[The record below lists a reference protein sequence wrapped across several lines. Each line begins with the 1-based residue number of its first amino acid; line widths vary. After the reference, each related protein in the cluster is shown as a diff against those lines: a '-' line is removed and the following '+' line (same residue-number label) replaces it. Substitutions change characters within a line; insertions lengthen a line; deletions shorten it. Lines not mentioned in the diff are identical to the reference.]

1 LIDLHCHLIPGLDDG
16 PATMEETLALARAA
30 VAAGTRTIVATP
42 HIDHQWGVDPAQIE
56 PGVVEVRS
64 ALAEAGIELEVL
76 PGAEVALGRF
86 VELSQEERD
95 GLRLGDG
102 PYLLLESPHT
112 EAAGNFDS
120 YVRQLLD
127 RSEDVLLA
135 HPERCPTFL
144 RRPERLERLVNAG
157 VLCSI
162 TSASVSGRFGS
173 AVRALALDLLRRG
186 MVHNVASDSHDAE
199 KRGPGL
205 REGLESAERE
215 LPGIGAHASWL
226 TEEIPAAILA
236 GTDLPAR
243 PPLPRGR
250 LRDRLLG
257 RR

>member
-1 LIDLHCHLIPGLDDG
+1 
-16 PATMEETLALARAA
+16 MEETLALARAA
-30 VAAGTRTIVATP
+30 VAAGTRTIVARP
-42 HIDHQWGVDPAQIE
+42 HIDHRWGVDPAQIE

-76 PGAEVALGRF
+76 PGAEVALARF

-127 RSEDVLLA
+127 RDEDVLLA

-162 TSASVSGRFGS
+162 TAASVSGRFGS

-186 MVHNVASDSHDAE
+186 LVHNVASDSHDAE
-199 KRGPGL
+199 KRAPGL
-205 REGLESAERE
+205 REGIESAERE
-215 LPGIGAHASWL
+215 LPGIGAHTGWL

-236 GTDLPAR
+236 G
-243 PPLPRGR
+243 
-250 LRDRLLG
+250 
-257 RR
+257 

>member
-30 VAAGTRTIVATP
+30 VAGGTRTIVATP
-42 HIDHQWGVDPAQIE
+42 HIDHNWAVDPSAID
-56 PGVVEVRS
+56 PGVAAVRA
-64 ALAEAGIELEVL
+64 ALDEAGIELEVL
-76 PGAEVALGRF
+76 PGAEIALGRF

-102 PYLLLESPHT
+102 PYLLLESPHA
-112 EAAGNFDS
+112 EAAGNFDT

-127 RSEDVLLA
+127 RDEDVLLA
-135 HPERCPTFL
+135 HPERSPMFL

-162 TSASVSGRFGS
+162 TAASVSGRFGS
-173 AVRALALDLLRRG
+173 TVRRLALDLLRRG

-199 KRGPGL
+199 KRGPDL

-215 LPGIGAHASWL
+215 LPGIGAHVSWL
-226 TEEIPAAILA
+226 TEEVPAAILA
-236 GTDLPAR
+236 GTDLPPR